1 MLKKSIG
8 IYRDSFRGLS
18 AEMWVLSLVML
29 INRAGAM
36 VLPFLTIYLTTQLGF
51 TLPQAGWVMSS
62 YGLGSLVGAFIGG
75 RLTDRVGYFP
85 VQLWSLLLTAFFFW
99 SLPFIST
106 FWVFCTVIF
115 LTTTV
120 ADAFRPAA
128 MVAVTAYSSSDNRT
142 RSFALIRLAI
152 NLGYAIG
159 PAVGGL
165 LALSAGYVW
174 LFVIDG
180 LTCLLAGMLFGLR
193 LRPKPAE
200 RDSGD
205 QASEAASA
213 SNGAWRNGPYLA
225 FMFLTVLTAV
235 VFMQLLSTL
244 PLYWKEVVGL
254 NEAWIGGLFTFN
266 CLLIV
271 VIEMP
276 VVYVLER
283 RGKLD
288 RVMARG
294 VFFIGLT
301 YAILLVGPDFG
312 WIVISV
318 LAITVGEVLNFPFA
332 NTYAVKM
339 APPDRQGEYM
349 ALFTMAFS
357 VAHILAPQVGLQI
370 ANAWGFPV
378 LWVVLTSLSLLTTTG
393 YLLLGRTLSRES
405 AAPATAG

>member
-1 MLKKSIG
+1 
-8 IYRDSFRGLS
+8 
-18 AEMWVLSLVML
+18 
-29 INRAGAM
+29 
-36 VLPFLTIYLTTQLGF
+36 
-51 TLPQAGWVMSS
+51 
-62 YGLGSLVGAFIGG
+62 
-75 RLTDRVGYFP
+75 
-85 VQLWSLLLTAFFFW
+85 
-99 SLPFIST
+99 
-106 FWVFCTVIF
+106 
-115 LTTTV
+115 
-120 ADAFRPAA
+120 
-128 MVAVTAYSSSDNRT
+128 
-142 RSFALIRLAI
+142 
-152 NLGYAIG
+152 
-159 PAVGGL
+159 
-165 LALSAGYVW
+165 VW

-213 SNGAWRNGPYLA
+213 SIGAWRNGPYLA

-393 YLLLGRTLSRES
+393 YLLLGRTLSRDS